1 MQVRLGK
8 RRSAAGQLFPPRLGG
23 GLEVPDRRG
32 AGRALEAGRLGAEA
46 FGGGRPAG
54 AGRTLGEERPEVVGL
69 AFGAGVLDGARRAPE
84 VGLLLAGALAL
95 GAARR
100 VGPVRVTGSGRLRV
114 VGRTFGVVRR
124 VGVLRTVGFGRLD
137 VAGRAF
143 GLDTRVGVARVLGG
157 APGRVLNFGGAA
169 RVVAGFVSS
178 RGRGRRVVV
187 VFPGRRPPS
196 PSPALAREPRGTALD
211 TGRPR
216 SLRVA
221 FDLGS
226 SL

>member
-8 RRSAAGQLFPPRLGG
+8 GRSAAGQFFPPRLGG
-23 GLEVPDRRG
+23 GLVVPDRRG
-32 AGRALEAGRLGAEA
+32 AGRALEAVRLGAEA
-46 FGGGRPAG
+46 LGGGRRAG
-54 AGRTLGEERPEVVGL
+54 AGRALGEDRLEVVGL
-69 AFGAGVLDGARRAPE
+69 AFGVGVLDGARRAPE
-84 VGLLLAGALAL
+84 VGRLLAGALAL

-100 VGPVRVTGSGRLRV
+100 VGTVRVTGLGRLRV
-114 VGRTFGVVRR
+114 AGRVVGVVRR
-124 VGVLRTVGFGRLD
+124 VGVFRTVGFGRLD

-157 APGRVLNFGGAA
+157 TPGRVLNFGGTV
-169 RVVAGFVSS
+169 RVVTGFVSP
-178 RGRGRRVVV
+178 RGRGRRVAVA
-187 VFPGRRPPS
+187 FPGRRLPS
-196 PSPALAREPRGTALD
+196 SSPALAREPRGTARD

-221 FDLGS
+221 CDLGS